1 MGTGKM
7 NLSASWPLLSLS
19 ALRRDVQRGAL
30 PLFGAAVFLCSGLT
44 AAGAASQNIV
54 ERHFAVHARPVVVI
68 HNVANGRIEV
78 KSWKNAEVDVVASQ
92 ASDKIGFDIEQAG
105 DRIDVTANVLD
116 ASAQSQ
122 DLAASLQLTVPEETE
137 LQLKTETGLIYVEQV
152 MGDMTLESV
161 AGEVH
166 LKEVSGYIIVRTT
179 EGSLVCT
186 QCAGKLDFKSIS
198 GSAQVLQP
206 ALTNVSLFTTS
217 GNILFDGDFVRTGLY
232 TMKSGKGLVEVRFSG
247 NDSFDLKAQTAL
259 GTVDN
264 RAAAYLKPDSHGVK
278 HLASKFT
285 HGLFGTV
292 GQGLAKVE
300 LSSYSGTIR
309 ILKRD

>member
-1 MGTGKM
+1 MRFQ
-7 NLSASWPLLSLS
+7 NFERSILPVA
-19 ALRRDVQRGAL
+19 GA
-30 PLFGAAVFLCSGLT
+30 VIFLCSGVPAR
-44 AAGAASQNIV
+44 AAGDQL
-54 ERHFAVHARPVVVI
+54 EKHFAVKSRPVVVI

-78 KSWKNAEVDVVASQ
+78 KSSKNAQVDISASQ
-92 ASDKIGFDIEQAG
+92 ISNKIGFEMEQVG
-105 DRIDVTANVLD
+105 DRIDVTARILD
-116 ASAQSQ
+116 AAAQPLELEA
-122 DLAASLQLTVPEETE
+122 DLQLSVPEETE

-161 AGEVH
+161 KGDVH
-166 LKEVSGYIIVRTT
+166 LKEVSGYIIIRTT

-198 GSAQVLQP
+198 GGAQVLQP
-206 ALTNVSLFTTS
+206 ALNNVSIFTTS
-217 GNILFDGDFVRTGLY
+217 GNILFDGDFIRTGLY

-247 NDSFDLKAQTAL
+247 ADSFDLNAQTTL
-259 GTVDN
+259 GIVDN
-264 RAAAYLKPDSHGVK
+264 RAAAFLKPDSHGIK
-278 HLASKFT
+278 RLASKFT
-285 HGLFGTV
+285 KGFFGTV

>member
-1 MGTGKM
+1 MRLQ
-7 NLSASWPLLSLS
+7 NIERSILPVASAVL
-19 ALRRDVQRGAL
+19 
-30 PLFGAAVFLCSGLT
+30 FLCSAVSVR
-44 AAGAASQNIV
+44 AAGDHL
-54 ERHFAVHARPVVVI
+54 EKHFVVKARPVVVI

-78 KSWKNAEVDVVASQ
+78 KSSRNAQVDISASQ
-92 ASDKIGFDIEQAG
+92 LSNKIGFEMEQVG
-105 DRIDVTANVLD
+105 DRIDVTANILD
-116 ASAQSQ
+116 SAAQPLELEA
-122 DLAASLQLTVPEETE
+122 DLQLTVPEETE

-161 AGEVH
+161 KGDVH
-166 LKEVSGYIIVRTT
+166 LKEVSGYIIIRTT

-198 GSAQVLQP
+198 GGAQLLQP
-206 ALTNVSLFTTS
+206 ALNNVSIFTTS
-217 GNILFDGDFVRTGLY
+217 GNILFDGDFIRTGLY

-247 NDSFDLKAQTAL
+247 ADSFDLNAQTTL

-264 RAAAYLKPDSHGVK
+264 RAAAFLKPDSHGIK
-278 HLASKFT
+278 RLASKFT
-285 HGLFGTV
+285 KGFFGTV

>member
-1 MGTGKM
+1 MGMM
-7 NLSASWPLLSLS
+7 NLSA
-19 ALRRDVQRGAL
+19 L
-30 PLFGAAVFLCSGLT
+30 PSDMKRSMLPVLGAAAFLCSGIP
-44 AAGAASQNIV
+44 ASGAPANQHV
-54 ERHFAVHARPVVVI
+54 ERHFAVNTRPVVVI

-78 KSWKNAEVDVVASQ
+78 KSWKNKEVDVVASQ
-92 ASDKIGFDIEQAG
+92 TSDKIGFDMEQAG

-116 ASAQSQ
+116 ASAQATE
-122 DLAASLQLTVPEETE
+122 LAASLQLTVPEETE

-161 AGEVH
+161 AGDVH
-166 LKEVSGYIIVRTT
+166 LKEVSGYIIVKTT
-179 EGSLVCT
+179 EGSLVCS

-198 GSAQVLQP
+198 GGAQVLQP

-232 TMKSGKGLVEVRFSG
+232 TMKSGRGLVEVRFSG
-247 NDSFDLKAQTAL
+247 NDSFDLKAQTAT

-278 HLASKFT
+278 HLMSKYT
-285 HGLFGTV
+285 HGLFGSV

>member
-1 MGTGKM
+1 M
-7 NLSASWPLLSLS
+7 
-19 ALRRDVQRGAL
+19 RVQSTERSILPVIGAM
-30 PLFGAAVFLCSGLT
+30 VFLCCGVPAR
-44 AAGAASQNIV
+44 AAG
-54 ERHFAVHARPVVVI
+54 EHLEKHFAVKGRPVVVI

-78 KSWKNAEVDVVASQ
+78 KSSRYAQVDISASQ
-92 ASDKIGFDIEQAG
+92 LSNKIGFEMEQVG
-105 DRIDVTANVLD
+105 DRIDVTASIL
-116 ASAQSQ
+116 
-122 DLAASLQLTVPEETE
+122 DLAAQPLELEADLQLTVPEETE

-161 AGEVH
+161 KGDVH
-166 LKEVSGYIIVRTT
+166 LKEVSGYIIIRTT

-198 GSAQVLQP
+198 GGAQVLQP
-206 ALTNVSLFTTS
+206 ALNNVSIFTTS

-247 NDSFDLKAQTAL
+247 ADSFDLNAQTTM

-264 RAAAYLKPDSHGVK
+264 RAAAFLKPDSHGVK
-278 HLASKFT
+278 RLASKFT
-285 HGLFGTV
+285 KGLFGTV

>member
-1 MGTGKM
+1 MRTGMMGVTALRSHM
-7 NLSASWPLLSLS
+7 NLAASRPSTNRGRRPLL
-19 ALRRDVQRGAL
+19 V
-30 PLFGAAVFLCSGLT
+30 AAGFLCLGVS
-44 AAGAASQNIV
+44 AADAGQQGQHL
-54 ERHFAVHARPVVVI
+54 EKHF
-68 HNVANGRIEV
+68 
-78 KSWKNAEVDVVASQ
+78 
-92 ASDKIGFDIEQAG
+92 G
-105 DRIDVTANVLD
+105 DRIDVTATILD
-116 ASAQSQ
+116 AGAQPRE
-122 DLAASLQLTVPEETE
+122 LEASMQLTVPEETE

-161 AGEVH
+161 AGDVH

-198 GSAQVLQP
+198 GGAQVLQP
-206 ALTNVSLFTTS
+206 ALTNVSLFTTA

-247 NDSFDLKAQTAL
+247 NDSFDLKAQTAT

-278 HLASKFT
+278 HLMSKYT
-285 HGLFGTV
+285 HGLFGSV

>member
-1 MGTGKM
+1 MGIGM
-7 NLSASWPLLSLS
+7 MGLAASRSDLGLA
-19 ALRRDVQRGAL
+19 ALRPDLKRGIL
-30 PLFGAAVFLCSGLT
+30 PVLAAATFLCSGLPAA
-44 AAGAASQNIV
+44 AAGQHL
-54 ERHFAVHARPVVVI
+54 EKHFTVNARPVVVI

-78 KSWKNAEVDVVASQ
+78 KSWKTKEVDVVASQ
-92 ASDKIGFDIEQAG
+92 TSDKIGFDMEQAG
-105 DRIDVTANVLD
+105 DRIDVTANILD
-116 ASAQSQ
+116 TSAQPRE
-122 DLAASLQLTVPEETE
+122 LEASLLLTVPEETE

-161 AGEVH
+161 AGDVH

-198 GSAQVLQP
+198 GGAQVLQP

-247 NDSFDLKAQTAL
+247 NDSFDLKAQTAT

-285 HGLFGTV
+285 KGLFGTV

>member
-1 MGTGKM
+1 MERSI
-7 NLSASWPLLSLS
+7 LPVA
-19 ALRRDVQRGAL
+19 GAVL
-30 PLFGAAVFLCSGLT
+30 FLCSGVSVR
-44 AAGAASQNIV
+44 AAGDHL
-54 ERHFAVHARPVVVI
+54 EKHFVVKSRPVVVI

-78 KSWKNAEVDVVASQ
+78 KSSRNAQVDISASQ
-92 ASDKIGFDIEQAG
+92 LSNKIGFQMEQVG
-105 DRIDVTANVLD
+105 DRIDVTANILD
-116 ASAQSQ
+116 SAAQPLELEA
-122 DLAASLQLTVPEETE
+122 DLQLTVPEETE

-161 AGEVH
+161 KGDVH
-166 LKEVSGYIIVRTT
+166 LKEVSGYIIIRTT

-198 GSAQVLQP
+198 GGAQLLQP
-206 ALTNVSLFTTS
+206 ALNNVSIFTTS
-217 GNILFDGDFVRTGLY
+217 GNILFDGDFIRTGLY

-247 NDSFDLKAQTAL
+247 ADSFDLNAQTTL

-264 RAAAYLKPDSHGVK
+264 RAAAFLKPDSHGIK
-278 HLASKFT
+278 RLASKFT
-285 HGLFGTV
+285 KGFFGTV

>member
-1 MGTGKM
+1 MGTEMTG
-7 NLSASWPLLSLS
+7 LA
-19 ALRRDVQRGAL
+19 AL
-30 PLFGAAVFLCSGLT
+30 PPDVKRSMLPVLGAAAFLFSGLP
-44 AAGAASQNIV
+44 AAAAAASQHL
-54 ERHFAVHARPVVVI
+54 EKHFAVNARPVVVI

-78 KSWKNAEVDVVASQ
+78 KSWKNAEVDVLASQ
-92 ASDKIGFDIEQAG
+92 SSDKIGFDMEQAG
-105 DRIDVTANVLD
+105 DRIDVTANILD
-116 ASAQSQ
+116 ASAQPRE
-122 DLAASLQLTVPEETE
+122 LEASLQLTVPEETE

-161 AGEVH
+161 AGDVH

-186 QCAGKLDFKSIS
+186 QCAGKLDFKSI
-198 GSAQVLQP
+198 GGGAQVLQP

-247 NDSFDLKAQTAL
+247 NDSFDLKAQTAM

-264 RAAAYLKPDSHGVK
+264 QAAAYLRPDSHGVK
-278 HLASKFT
+278 HLASRFT
-285 HGLFGTV
+285 KGLFGTV

-309 ILKRD
+309 ILKCD